1 MKKILLGIVTLLLL
15 VMVMAIP
22 DSSHADNP
30 AAVDQSQIQNQ
41 LTSEVGPTGSAGL
54 GPGGVGHTDGS
65 TNLALWLRADS
76 GPFTDAACNS
86 GNEAG
91 ANGDLV
97 QCWQDMSGNNAD
109 SLQTSSTNRPN
120 YQTGGLNGNPIVRFD
135 GSNDFLNIPLSVI
148 SGQTSFSFFTAFNWN
163 ASSQWQRLW
172 DFGQNTTIN
181 GFITP
186 RRNSS
191 NLPLFAI
198 TTSGAGGAQLLTFSN
213 VHPVGSGQIT
223 EVIWD
228 GAGNGEG
235 FRNGNAEVANSGYT
249 LTPASLGAITYNY
262 LGRSVYPDPYLNADI
277 GDYIIFNAPLNDTQR
292 ILVEN
297 YLSSKYNIALSSNDY
312 YDGDTGINGD
322 FDLDVA
328 GIGQFGSNQHT
339 QAHAAG
345 MIVADVDFLQNDGD
359 WLLFGHNVLVND
371 NTVADLPT
379 TGDWENP
386 PDPQRWLRSFYI
398 DVTDA
403 SSNGGNVDI
412 IFDLSEGGMTVP
424 LPAGPANNYRLL
436 KRDNPTGTFEDI
448 TVASGA
454 TVNVV
459 GDQIQ
464 FLGVDVSVLGSNFTV
479 GTLDADNSPTAI
491 TLSNIAAQS
500 SSGVNWLVVLMLA
513 LALTVSAGYLARKRH
528 TSG

>member
-1 MKKILLGIVTLLLL
+1 MKKILLSIVTLLLL

-30 AAVDQSQIQNQ
+30 AAADRSQIQNQ

-97 QCWQDMSGNNAD
+97 QCWQDMSGNNAN

-172 DFGQNTTIN
+172 DFGRNTTIN

-235 FRNGNAEVANSGYT
+235 FRNGNAEVANGCVSNELESG
-249 LTPASLGAITYNY
+249 
-262 LGRSVYPDPYLNADI
+262 
-277 GDYIIFNAPLNDTQR
+277 
-292 ILVEN
+292 
-297 YLSSKYNIALSSNDY
+297 
-312 YDGDTGINGD
+312 
-322 FDLDVA
+322 
-328 GIGQFGSNQHT
+328 
-339 QAHAAG
+339 
-345 MIVADVDFLQNDGD
+345 
-359 WLLFGHNVLVND
+359 
-371 NTVADLPT
+371 
-379 TGDWENP
+379 
-386 PDPQRWLRSFYI
+386 
-398 DVTDA
+398 
-403 SSNGGNVDI
+403 
-412 IFDLSEGGMTVP
+412 
-424 LPAGPANNYRLL
+424 
-436 KRDNPTGTFEDI
+436 
-448 TVASGA
+448 
-454 TVNVV
+454 
-459 GDQIQ
+459 
-464 FLGVDVSVLGSNFTV
+464 
-479 GTLDADNSPTAI
+479 
-491 TLSNIAAQS
+491 
-500 SSGVNWLVVLMLA
+500 
-513 LALTVSAGYLARKRH
+513 
-528 TSG
+528 